1 MTIDYTANDQ
11 LFGKTLTVYGEPKMI
26 ETETQTN
33 YKITFDKQQFI
44 QLYNLLKRL
53 DNSGQLNYDQ
63 ALIPVIN
70 EMRKLFPEE
79 EQKDNEKLPYFVGN

>member
-1 MTIDYTANDQ
+1 
-11 LFGKTLTVYGEPKMI
+11 MI

-33 YKITFDKQQFI
+33 YKITFDKQQCF

-53 DNSGQLNYDQ
+53 YNSGKLNNDR
-63 ALIPVIN
+63 ALIPVLN

>member
-1 MTIDYTANDQ
+1 
-11 LFGKTLTVYGEPKMI
+11 MI
-26 ETETQTN
+26 EIKTQTN

-44 QLYNLLKRL
+44 QLYNLLNRL

-63 ALIPVIN
+63 ALIPVLN

-79 EQKDNEKLPYFVGN
+79 EQKDNQKLPYFVGN